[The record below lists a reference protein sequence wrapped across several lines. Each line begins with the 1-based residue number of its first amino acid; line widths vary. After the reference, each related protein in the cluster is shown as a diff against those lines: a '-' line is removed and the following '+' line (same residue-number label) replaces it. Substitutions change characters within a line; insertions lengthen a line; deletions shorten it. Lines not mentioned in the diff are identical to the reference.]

1 MKISVSMQKN
11 ISDFIKD
18 AKNVHGSK
26 YDYSKVNYINNHTKV
41 TITCRKH
48 GDFEQIPNSH
58 LNGRGCPKCAM
69 ERILNLN
76 FIRRAKKNHNEYID
90 YSRVNYINSH
100 TKVELI
106 CHKKDKEGNEHGIF
120 YQLPYQHIQG
130 YSCPKCALD
139 TNRIKHQTTSSETFK
154 EKGMKIHDGKY
165 IYDLVNEENYNGIKK
180 KVPIICK
187 EHGVFW
193 QTPDKHINSRQG
205 CPKCKSSHLENNVR
219 NILKEKN
226 ILFIEQKRFDWLGQ
240 LSLDFYI
247 PSLNTAIE
255 CQGIQHFTPRDFAYK
270 GNEWSNELYEKI
282 IERDS
287 RKNKLC
293 KENGIELIYFTDCDD
308 KIINEGKNKELYH
321 DIIKSDEKL
330 KEYIND

>member
-1 MKISVSMQKN
+1 MKIFITMQKN

-26 YDYSKVNYINNHTKV
+26 YDYSKVNYTNNHTKV

-48 GDFEQIPNSH
+48 GDFEQTPNSH

-187 EHGVFW
+187 EHGLFW

-255 CQGIQHFTPRDFAYK
+255 CQGIQHFSPIDHFGGNDKFKTQVARDKLKY
-270 GNEWSNELYEKI
+270 S
-282 IERDS
+282 
-287 RKNKLC
+287 LC
-293 KENGIELIYFTDCDD
+293 KEHGLKVVYFCDKENASYYDGTDYIFFTAKNDMMKYIKD
-308 KIINEGKNKELYH
+308 NEGKVGE
-321 DIIKSDEKL
+321 
-330 KEYIND
+330 

>member
-1 MKISVSMQKN
+1 M
-11 ISDFIKD
+11 
-18 AKNVHGSK
+18 
-26 YDYSKVNYINNHTKV
+26 
-41 TITCRKH
+41 
-48 GDFEQIPNSH
+48 
-58 LNGRGCPKCAM
+58 
-69 ERILNLN
+69 
-76 FIRRAKKNHNEYID
+76 
-90 YSRVNYINSH
+90 
-100 TKVELI
+100 
-106 CHKKDKEGNEHGIF
+106 
-120 YQLPYQHIQG
+120 
-130 YSCPKCALD
+130 
-139 TNRIKHQTTSSETFK
+139 IKHQTTSSETFK

-165 IYDLVNEENYNGIKK
+165 IYDLVNDENYNGIKK

-187 EHGVFW
+187 EHGLFW

-205 CPKCKSSHLENNVR
+205 CPKCKSSHLENTVR

-247 PSLNTAIE
+247 PSIKTAIE

-293 KENGIELIYFTDCDD
+293 KENGIKLIYFTDCDD

-321 DIIKSDEKL
+321 NIIKSNEKL
-330 KEYIND
+330 NEYINNRLHSL

>member
-1 MKISVSMQKN
+1 
-11 ISDFIKD
+11 
-18 AKNVHGSK
+18 
-26 YDYSKVNYINNHTKV
+26 
-41 TITCRKH
+41 
-48 GDFEQIPNSH
+48 
-58 LNGRGCPKCAM
+58 
-69 ERILNLN
+69 
-76 FIRRAKKNHNEYID
+76 
-90 YSRVNYINSH
+90 
-100 TKVELI
+100 
-106 CHKKDKEGNEHGIF
+106 
-120 YQLPYQHIQG
+120 
-130 YSCPKCALD
+130 
-139 TNRIKHQTTSSETFK
+139 
-154 EKGMKIHDGKY
+154 MKIHDGKY
-165 IYDLVNEENYNGIKK
+165 IYDLVNEENYNGTKK

-187 EHGVFW
+187 EHGLFW

-247 PSLNTAIE
+247 PSIKTAIE

-308 KIINEGKNKELYH
+308 NIINEGKNKELYH
-321 DIIKSDEKL
+321 DIIKSNKKL
-330 KEYIND
+330 NEYINNRLHSL

>member
-1 MKISVSMQKN
+1 
-11 ISDFIKD
+11 
-18 AKNVHGSK
+18 
-26 YDYSKVNYINNHTKV
+26 
-41 TITCRKH
+41 
-48 GDFEQIPNSH
+48 
-58 LNGRGCPKCAM
+58 
-69 ERILNLN
+69 
-76 FIRRAKKNHNEYID
+76 
-90 YSRVNYINSH
+90 
-100 TKVELI
+100 
-106 CHKKDKEGNEHGIF
+106 
-120 YQLPYQHIQG
+120 
-130 YSCPKCALD
+130 
-139 TNRIKHQTTSSETFK
+139 
-154 EKGMKIHDGKY
+154 MKIHDGKY

-180 KVPIICK
+180 KIPIICK
-187 EHGVFW
+187 EHGLFW

-240 LSLDFYI
+240 LSLDFYV
-247 PSLNTAIE
+247 PSLKTAIE
-255 CQGIQHFTPRDFAYK
+255 CQGIQHFTPIDFAYK

-293 KENGIELIYFTDCDD
+293 KENGIKLIYFTDCDD

-321 DIIKSDEKL
+321 DIIKSNEKL